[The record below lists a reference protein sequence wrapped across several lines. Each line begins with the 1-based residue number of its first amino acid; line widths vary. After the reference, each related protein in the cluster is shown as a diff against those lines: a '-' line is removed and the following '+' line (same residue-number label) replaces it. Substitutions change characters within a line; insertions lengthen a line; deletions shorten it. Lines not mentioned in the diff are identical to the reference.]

1 MEPARNGQ
9 AWRDNAIG
17 WIKQHAAK
25 LSVTA
30 ETRWHVARPMPKAL
44 NSALLVIISAPLSFA
59 PVELAVTLDR
69 GVELDWRNGPKEL
82 EIEVLSDGSLEILQ
96 SVDGNAINER
106 KLPQP
111 DLSLLDEAFGWLER
125 G

>member
-9 AWRDNAIG
+9 VSRDSAID
-17 WIKQHAAK
+17 WIKEHAAN
-25 LSVTA
+25 LLETP
-30 ETRWHVARPMPKAL
+30 ETRWHVARPMTEAL
-44 NSALLVIISAPLSFA
+44 NSALLVITSAPVNVV

-69 GVELDWRNGPKEL
+69 GIELDWRNGPKEL

-96 SVDGNAINER
+96 SVDGNALNES
-106 KLPQP
+106 KLPKP
-111 DLSLLDEAFGWLER
+111 DLSLLGEAFAWLER